1 MKSLVKDLT
10 DFSVGCGVYR
20 KKYRGNFPKYLWEN
34 WMDMFINGRPFLIN
48 MIYENPGRLLDPIYV
63 TDNTQYADEELKTQ
77 AILNRSDVLQYLKG
91 TRNWSNQALGVET
104 YDHPIISRILGFLV
118 YDVFTAVYKHP
129 VSLVD
134 IHNVTFG
141 PVIGVLSCKME
152 ASTKHDVSQALIKR
166 DILPVLL
173 ETAVEHCLNAFYRE
187 TDNTE
192 LIQLLES
199 FDADSTVN
207 SFCNYY

>member
-1 MKSLVKDLT
+1 MKSVVKDLA
-10 DFSVGCGVYR
+10 DFSVGCGIYR
-20 KKYRGNFPKYLWEN
+20 KKCCGNIPKYLWEN
-34 WMDMFINGRPFLIN
+34 WMDMFSNERPFSIN
-48 MIYENPGRLLDPIYV
+48 MIYKNPGRLLDPIYV
-63 TDNTQYADEELKTQ
+63 TDNKEYADEELKTQ

-91 TRNWSNQALGVET
+91 TCNWSSEALGVKVYE
-104 YDHPIISRILGFLV
+104 HPIISRVLGFLV
-118 YDVFTAVYKHP
+118 YDVLTAVYMQP

-134 IHNVTFG
+134 IHNVSFG
-141 PVIGVLSCKME
+141 PVLAVLNCKMD
-152 ASTKHDVSQALIKR
+152 ASTKHAVSQALIKR

-192 LIQLLES
+192 LIKLLES
-199 FDADSTVN
+199 FDTRTTAN